1 MRRIVSLL
9 LILLMVSGC
18 EKEYELVASSEYN
31 FYKEEYHSKYNSYVV
46 DFKLES
52 DVNKVIIT
60 GKCDSGTITV
70 SSDDIDGFKDTL
82 SEKEYT
88 REIEFKD
95 NDKDLIK
102 FLIELN
108 EESEGMLPLRHF
120 VINLT
125 C

>member
-31 FYKEEYHSKYNSYVV
+31 FYKEEYDCKYNSYVV

-70 SSDDIDGFKDTL
+70 SSDDIDGFKDTV

-108 EESEGMLPLRHF
+108 EESEGSIKLELYSKK
-120 VINLT
+120 
-125 C
+125 

>member
-9 LILLMVSGC
+9 LILLMLSGC

-31 FYKEEYHSKYNSYVV
+31 FYKEEYDCKYNIYVV

-70 SSDDIDGFKDTL
+70 SSDDIDGFKDTV

-108 EESEGMLPLRHF
+108 EESEGSIKLELYSKK
-120 VINLT
+120 
-125 C
+125 

>member
-31 FYKEEYHSKYNSYVV
+31 FYKKEYDSKYNSYVV

-70 SSDDIDGFKDTL
+70 SSDDIDGFKDTV

-108 EESEGMLPLRHF
+108 EESEGSIKLELYSKK
-120 VINLT
+120 
-125 C
+125 

>member
-31 FYKEEYHSKYNSYVV
+31 FYKKEYDSKYNIYVV
-46 DFKLES
+46 DFKLKS
-52 DVNKVIIT
+52 NVNKVIIT

-70 SSDDIDGFKDTL
+70 SSDDIDGFKDTV

-108 EESEGMLPLRHF
+108 EESEGSIKLELYSKK
-120 VINLT
+120 
-125 C
+125 

>member
-18 EKEYELVASSEYN
+18 EKEYELVTSSEYN
-31 FYKEEYHSKYNSYVV
+31 FYKEEYDSKYNSYVV

-70 SSDDIDGFKDTL
+70 SSDDIDGFKDTV

-108 EESEGMLPLRHF
+108 EESEGSIKLELYSKK
-120 VINLT
+120 
-125 C
+125 

>member
-31 FYKEEYHSKYNSYVV
+31 FYKEEYDSKYNSYVV

-70 SSDDIDGFKDTL
+70 SSDDIDGFKDAV

-108 EESEGMLPLRHF
+108 EESEGSIKLELYSKK
-120 VINLT
+120 
-125 C
+125 

>member
-18 EKEYELVASSEYN
+18 EKEYELVTSSEYN
-31 FYKEEYHSKYNSYVV
+31 FYKEEYDSKYNSYVV

-70 SSDDIDGFKDTL
+70 SSDDIDGFKDTV
-82 SEKEYT
+82 SENEYS

-108 EESEGMLPLRHF
+108 EESEGSIKLELYSKK
-120 VINLT
+120 
-125 C
+125 

>member
-18 EKEYELVASSEYN
+18 EKEYELVTSSEYN
-31 FYKEEYHSKYNSYVV
+31 FYKEEYDSKYNSYVV

-70 SSDDIDGFKDTL
+70 SSDDIDGFKDTV

-108 EESEGMLPLRHF
+108 EESEGSVKLELYSKK
-120 VINLT
+120 
-125 C
+125 

>member
-18 EKEYELVASSEYN
+18 EKEYELVASSEYD
-31 FYKEEYHSKYNSYVV
+31 FYKYEDDSKYNIYVV
-46 DFKLES
+46 YFKLDS
-52 DVNKVIIT
+52 DVNKVMIT

-70 SSDDIDGFKDTL
+70 SSDDIDGFKDTV
-82 SEKEYT
+82 SENEYT

-108 EESEGMLPLRHF
+108 EESEGSIKLELYSKK
-120 VINLT
+120 
-125 C
+125 

>member
-1 MRRIVSLL
+1 MRRIVCLL

-18 EKEYELVASSEYN
+18 EKEYELVSSSEYN
-31 FYKEEYHSKYNSYVV
+31 FYKEEYDSKYNSYVV

-70 SSDDIDGFKDTL
+70 SSDDIDGFKDTV

-108 EESEGMLPLRHF
+108 EESEGSVKLELYSKK
-120 VINLT
+120 
-125 C
+125 

>member
-31 FYKEEYHSKYNSYVV
+31 FYKEEYDIKYNSYVV

-70 SSDDIDGFKDTL
+70 SSDDIDGFKDTV

-108 EESEGMLPLRHF
+108 EESEGSIKLELYSKK
-120 VINLT
+120 
-125 C
+125 

>member
-18 EKEYELVASSEYN
+18 EKKYELVAS
-31 FYKEEYHSKYNSYVV
+31 SKYNSYVV

-70 SSDDIDGFKDTL
+70 SSDDIDGFKDTV

-108 EESEGMLPLRHF
+108 
-120 VINLT
+120 
-125 C
+125 